1 MVSSLDDTKNSIEIT
16 NNANLV
22 SLGMDFEYCA
32 FCFDNL
38 VITNN
43 PKLDLKKD
51 CDAIISIYSSY
62 RTISNNFADCGCA
75 ITADFNKFVTTLT
88 RNCWMIIGNVT
99 IDQNSDYKVLAEKL
113 VNVTRISGG
122 LSIKN
127 TNFEDLSFLNSIE
140 WIGLNAYKSEY
151 LASIT
156 ISNNANLTSLKTNFK
171 RDGLYLTVRDN
182 PKLCMTTQN
191 LDNLFYGLSLDSDLN
206 INICFN
212 EKTPDYWCDLPESGY
227 FSDLPDGCKNLTGN
241 LLIDDHFD
249 FKNSYKLHDVE
260 NIYGS
265 ITIQNSS
272 IRNLNFLPN
281 LSRIRSIKDKVAPF
295 IAVNNSKLFELFTTM
310 QFEGAESG
318 VAVTVE
324 NNESLMVPDI
334 LCSFFRTRKS
344 PIVKDNYD
352 SCGTGEKP
360 SKHDKYS
367 LNVDVFHG
375 LPVFKD
381 VSVVETNPDNGGVH
395 NNPWTRN
402 TTDSEYYTDEETSTE
417 NFCIQPFTIASF
429 ALVVTFRCYLR

>member
-99 IDQNSDYKVLAEKL
+99 IDQNSDYKVLA
-113 VNVTRISGG
+113 
-122 LSIKN
+122 
-127 TNFEDLSFLNSIE
+127 
-140 WIGLNAYKSEY
+140 
-151 LASIT
+151 
-156 ISNNANLTSLKTNFK
+156 
-171 RDGLYLTVRDN
+171 
-182 PKLCMTTQN
+182 
-191 LDNLFYGLSLDSDLN
+191 
-206 INICFN
+206 
-212 EKTPDYWCDLPESGY
+212 
-227 FSDLPDGCKNLTGN
+227 DLPDGCKNLTGN